1 MKNELKSDV
10 NSRLKS
16 DPMIDI
22 DFRHFIQ
29 NCPFIRLVLK
39 ACVHWVWQGSFPIFV
54 ERPPQGS
61 KVAAMAKELPVSCTL
76 LTPQNETVLCYTILR
91 ST

>member
-16 DPMIDI
+16 DPI
-22 DFRHFIQ
+22 RHFIQ

>member
-16 DPMIDI
+16 DTI
-22 DFRHFIQ
+22 RHFIQ
-29 NCPFIRLVLK
+29 NCPLIRLVLK

-61 KVAAMAKELPVSCTL
+61 EVAAMAKELPVSCTL